1 MKPGTDRRGLKTVL
15 LTRRNA
21 RRLSAVCSVLGTL
34 VIASAGLAPGAV
46 ASDDVQSKQW
56 YLDAMGADE
65 IWKHSTGKGV
75 KVAVVD
81 SGVNPETSSLK
92 GQVLVDEVPKSAAYR
107 ATRDADGHGTSMAE
121 IIAGTGAG
129 GGLKGLAPG
138 AKIIPINMSLPEAG
152 AHDQAKEITTEEA
165 IRAAAD
171 TDAKIIN
178 MSFGSEFYSSEEEA
192 AIKYAASKGKL
203 LFAAVGNDGDAGNK
217 RSYPASDPYAVGVA
231 AIDKSGTVG
240 KFSTYGNDVDLSAP
254 GLDIPG
260 WCDSTFT
267 RYCTTEGTSPA
278 SAIASASAA
287 LVWSAHPDWTAN
299 QVLRSFIDT
308 AGRTWAKDK
317 PSKYL
322 GYGII
327 RPRRVLIDKDIN
339 PGPADRDP
347 LAAENGADPDEDITA
362 TQGSSAAPSSSSAPS
377 SGASAE
383 PTGEAG
389 SASGPTSAAA
399 KDTDSGSGTRTW
411 VIVGAVAA
419 VLVIGGAGFAVLRAR
434 RNA

>member
-1 MKPGTDRRGLKTVL
+1 MRTLL
-15 LTRRNA
+15 LTRHNA
-21 RRLSAVCSVLGTL
+21 RRLAAVCSALGTL
-34 VIASAGLAPGAV
+34 AIASAGLAPAATAASGA
-46 ASDDVQSKQW
+46 QSKQW

-75 KVAVVD
+75 KVAVID
-81 SGVNPETSSLK
+81 TGVNPETSSLK
-92 GQVLVDEVPKSAAYR
+92 GQVLVDEVPKTAKYHV
-107 ATRDADGHGTSMAE
+107 TQDYDGHGTTMAE
-121 IIAGTGAG
+121 LIAGTGAG
-129 GGLKGLAPG
+129 GGVKGLAPG
-138 AKIIPINMSLPEAG
+138 AKIIPIRVGTNELKDEDERAKSLTSA
-152 AHDQAKEITTEEA
+152 EA

-171 TDAKIIN
+171 SDAKIIN
-178 MSFGSEFYSSEEEA
+178 MSYGSEYYESEEEEA
-192 AIKYAASKGKL
+192 LKYAASKGKL
-203 LFAAVGNDGDAGNK
+203 LFASSGNDGEKGNK
-217 RSYPASDPYAVGVA
+217 RNYPAMYPYAVGVA

-240 KFSTYGNDVDLSAP
+240 KFSTYGNSVDLSAP
-254 GLDIPG
+254 GLDIQG
-260 WCDSTFT
+260 WCDNTFT
-267 RYCTTEGTSPA
+267 KYCSQFGTSPA

-339 PGPADRDP
+339 PGPANRDP

-362 TQGSSAAPSSSSAPS
+362 TKDSSAAPSASSAPS

-399 KDTDSGSGTRTW
+399 KDTGSGGGTRTW

-434 RNA
+434 RNV

>member
-1 MKPGTDRRGLKTVL
+1 MKPGTDRRGMRALL
-15 LTRRNA
+15 LTRHNA
-21 RRLSAVCSVLGTL
+21 RRLAAVCSALGTL
-34 VIASAGLAPGAV
+34 AIASAGLAPAATAASGA
-46 ASDDVQSKQW
+46 QSKQW

-75 KVAVVD
+75 KVAVID
-81 SGVNPETSSLK
+81 TGVNPETSSLK
-92 GQVLVDEVPKSAAYR
+92 GQVLVDEVPKIAKYHV
-107 ATRDADGHGTSMAE
+107 TQDYDGHGTTMAE
-121 IIAGTGAG
+121 LIAGTGAG
-129 GGLKGLAPG
+129 GGVKGLAPG
-138 AKIIPINMSLPEAG
+138 AKIIPIRVGTNELKDEDERAKSLTSA
-152 AHDQAKEITTEEA
+152 EA

-171 TDAKIIN
+171 SDAKIIN
-178 MSFGSEFYSSEEEA
+178 MSYGSEYYESEEEEA
-192 AIKYAASKGKL
+192 LKYAASKGKL
-203 LFAAVGNDGDAGNK
+203 LFASSGNDGEKGNK
-217 RSYPASDPYAVGVA
+217 RNYPAMYPYAVGVA

-254 GLDIPG
+254 GLDIQG
-260 WCDSTFT
+260 WCDNTFT
-267 RYCTTEGTSPA
+267 KYCSQFGTSPA

-339 PGPADRDP
+339 PGPANRDP

-362 TQGSSAAPSSSSAPS
+362 TKDSSAAPSAS

>member
-1 MKPGTDRRGLKTVL
+1 
-15 LTRRNA
+15 
-21 RRLSAVCSVLGTL
+21 
-34 VIASAGLAPGAV
+34 
-46 ASDDVQSKQW
+46 
-56 YLDAMGADE
+56 MGADQ
-65 IWKHSTGKGV
+65 IWKYSTGKGV
-75 KVAVVD
+75 KVAVID
-81 SGVNPETSSLK
+81 SGVNPATSSLK
-92 GQVLVDEVPKSAAYR
+92 GQVLVGEVPKAVAYR
-107 ATRDADGHGTSMAE
+107 ATQDTQGHGTSMAE

-138 AKIIPINMSLPEAG
+138 AKIIPINVSLPDAKAG
-152 AHDQAKEITTEEA
+152 GDQTKEITSEEA

-171 TDAKIIN
+171 SDAKVIN
-178 MSFGSEFYSSEEEA
+178 MSFGSSYYSPEEED

-203 LFAAVGNDGDAGNK
+203 MFASVGNSGDKGNK
-217 RSYPASDPYAVGVA
+217 GEYPAKDPYVVGVA

-240 KFSTYGNDVDLSAP
+240 KFSTYGNYVDLSAP
-254 GLDIPG
+254 GLDVPG
-260 WCDSTFT
+260 WCDNTFT
-267 RYCTTEGTSPA
+267 KYCTEQGTSHA

-327 RPRRVLIDKDIN
+327 RPRRVLIDKDID
-339 PGPADRDP
+339 PGPANRDP

-362 TQGSSAAPSSSSAPS
+362 TRSSSPTPPS
-377 SGASAE
+377 SGE
-383 PTGEAG
+383 PTKPSEDAG
-389 SASGPTSAAA
+389 SANGPASAAA
-399 KDTDSGSGTRTW
+399 KDTDSGGSNQMW
-411 VIVGAVAA
+411 VIIGAAAA
-419 VLVIGGAGFAVLRAR
+419 VLVIGGVGFAVLRAR